1 MDQAEPAGRRLDFL
15 LQEMGREINTMG
27 SKTQDLEITGLVLDM
42 KAELEKMREQV
53 QNIE

>member
-1 MDQAEPAGRRLDFL
+1 
-15 LQEMGREINTMG
+15 MGREVNTMG

-42 KAELEKMREQV
+42 KAQLEKLREQA